1 MVKLIEREFQGQKA
15 TVILMDESAN
25 LSPAEWDKEFIRL
38 HVERENRLAAGQSS
52 PTGWPM
58 QRVAKPDDGITIP
71 RKPFKLN
78 PPVLPPKSVDWLDVD
93 SPVEGDFLTMDDPW
107 WLLAIYALTGAA
119 IVVFCAFYFMGVI

>member
-1 MVKLIEREFQGQKA
+1 MGKLVGDTINMADSEH
-15 TVILMDESAN
+15 
-25 LSPAEWDKEFIRL
+25 LSPPEWDKEFIRL

-71 RKPFKLN
+71 EPKLGLN
-78 PPVLPPKSVDWLDVD
+78 PPKLPPKKVGWLDVD
-93 SPVEGDFLTMDDPW
+93 SRVVVDFLTMDDPW
-107 WLLAIYALTGAA
+107 WLIAIYALTGAA